1 MAKCQTC
8 GGKGSVKCP
17 KCKGAGRHGDGGFI
31 PGGTKQCD
39 NCHGSGVVKCGVCHV
54 KGYV

>member
-39 NCHGSGVVKCGVCHV
+39 NCHGSGVVKCGVCHG
-54 KGYV
+54 KG